1 MDEDLENENQML
13 NRLEKNTGPLC
24 SWDREHKSQKA
35 EMIKEN
41 TDFIKKSFLCNKWSH
56 KQKIRD

>member
-13 NRLEKNTGPLC
+13 NRLENMDLSVLG
-24 SWDREHKSQKA
+24 DREHKSQKA

-41 TDFIKKSFLCNKWSH
+41 TDFIKSFVTNDPINK
-56 KQKIRD
+56 R